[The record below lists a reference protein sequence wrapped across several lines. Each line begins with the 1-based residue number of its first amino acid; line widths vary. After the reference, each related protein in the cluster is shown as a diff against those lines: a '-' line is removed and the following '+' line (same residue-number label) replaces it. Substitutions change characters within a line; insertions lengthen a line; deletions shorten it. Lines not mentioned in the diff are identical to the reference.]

1 MILEWV
7 CYSLLPLF
15 ENIFS
20 FLYIT
25 RTCCQRVIALFSK
38 EIDKLAQHLYIAY
51 QHLGRKNPRLHQF
64 ERERDSG

>member
-1 MILEWV
+1 MGVLFFA
-7 CYSLLPLF
+7 PPF

-51 QHLGRKNPRLHQF
+51 QHLGGKNFRRHHF
-64 ERERDSG
+64 DIERDSE